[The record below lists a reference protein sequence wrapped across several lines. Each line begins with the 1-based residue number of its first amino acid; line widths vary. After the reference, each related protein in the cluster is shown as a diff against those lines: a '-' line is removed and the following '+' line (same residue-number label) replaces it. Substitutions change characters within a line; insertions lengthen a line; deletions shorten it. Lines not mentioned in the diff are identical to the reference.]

1 MPCKYVFV
9 KVGEATCKSILNKSG
24 IEGVEF
30 AINPYIGCTHG
41 CVYCYAR
48 FMTRWYHPGEKW
60 GTFVDFKKDAIECL
74 NKDIKSKKPGKI
86 LLSSVTDPYQPVEK
100 EKEITRNILNIL
112 KDHTFPVNI
121 LTKSDLVIRDLDI
134 ISNMFDVEVGL
145 TITSYYDETRKI
157 FEPRASPINARIEAL
172 QNFSDVGISTYAF
185 LGPLLPYLSEEGL
198 ELLLNN
204 LADKVGRVIVD
215 RLNIKAGNWRTIKLA
230 LKDNYPNLLD
240 LFQEA
245 CGVESKYYS
254 MLGTFLRRELDK
266 RAIEYDM
273 LF

>member
-1 MPCKYVFV
+1 VN
-9 KVGEATCKSILNKSG
+9 VGEATCKSILNKSG
-24 IEGVEF
+24 IEGVEY

-60 GTFVDFKKDAIECL
+60 GTFVDIKKNAIECL

-100 EKEITRNILNIL
+100 EKEITRNILKIL

-145 TITSYYDETRKI
+145 TITCYYDETRKI

-185 LGPLLPYLSEEGL
+185 LGPLLPYLSEERL
-198 ELLLNN
+198 DLLLNN

-215 RLNIKAGNWRTIKLA
+215 RLNIKAGNWKTIKLA

-254 MLGTFLRRELDK
+254 MLGYILRRELDK